1 MNRVLKIIVFVVIIG
16 VLVFAGFKIFQKEKE
31 KNEAEVIT
39 AEQQQNAQSDS
50 SKETALPVKVIS
62 IKRGNLPLRLNIS
75 AAADTWEKA
84 DVRAEIPGTVQ
95 GIKVTVGDRVKK
107 GQVLIQLDDKERQLD
122 VEQRQAE
129 KLGRYS
135 EYLVKEET
143 DLVGNNKLTE
153 KQKKELENLKQNYQ
167 NALKDFDKGK
177 LTRDQ
182 FEKISD
188 DYQKALIFSGTIR
201 EEVRKAQEGLSSA
214 IVALKQAELNLKRT
228 AVRSPFDGVI
238 ANLQVSPGETITAGQ
253 TVLRVVNLQSLYL
266 KGYALESEIQNLR
279 KGTNVRIRF
288 DSFPETFYY
297 GEIES
302 ISPEVDETR
311 KTITVYVKVDNKD
324 NLFLPGM
331 HANIDVEYKIF
342 ENVIKVPRD
351 AVITRQDRYLVFTI
365 KDIQGRTGT
374 ANWVYVDVGHQND
387 EEIEIKSGLQE
398 GDLVVVEGHMTL
410 AHQSKVKIED

>member
-1 MNRVLKIIVFVVIIG
+1 MNKVLKIIAFVIIIAG
-16 VLVFAGFKIFQKEKE
+16 LVFAGFKIFQKEKE
-31 KNEAEVIT
+31 NNEAEVIK
-39 AEQQQNAQSDS
+39 AEDKDDQTGTK
-50 SKETALPVKVIS
+50 KETALPVKVIS

-75 AAADTWEKA
+75 AAADVWEKA
-84 DVRAEIPGTVQ
+84 DVKTEIPGTIRR
-95 GIKVTVGDRVKK
+95 IKVSVGDWVKK
-107 GQVLIQLDDKERQLD
+107 GQVLVQLDDRERQLE

-135 EYLVKEET
+135 EYLVKEDTGLIE
-143 DLVGNNKLTE
+143 NKELTE
-153 KQKKELENLKQNYQ
+153 EQKKELENLKQNYQ
-167 NALKDFDKGK
+167 NALKDFEKGK
-177 LTRDQ
+177 IARKE

-214 IVALKQAELNLKRT
+214 IVALKQAELNLNRT
-228 AVRSPFDGVI
+228 AIKSPFQGVV
-238 ANLQVSPGETITAGQ
+238 ANLQVSKGETINTGQ
-253 TVLRVVNLQSLYL
+253 IVLRVVNLKSLYL
-266 KGYALESEIQNLR
+266 KGYALESEIQHLR

-302 ISPEVDETR
+302 ISPEVDEER
-311 KTITVYVKVDNKD
+311 KTITVFVKVDNKD

-351 AVITRQDRYLVFTI
+351 AVITRQDRYLVFTV
-365 KDIQGRTGT
+365 KDIQGRTGI
-374 ANWVYVDVGHQND
+374 ANWVYVEVGHQND
-387 EEIEIKSGLQE
+387 EEIEIKSGIQE
-398 GDLVVVEGHMTL
+398 GDLVVIEGHMTL
-410 AHQSKVKIED
+410 AHQSKVKIEN

>member
-1 MNRVLKIIVFVVIIG
+1 MNKVLKIIALVIIIAG
-16 VLVFAGFKIFQKEKE
+16 LVFAGFKIFQKEEE
-31 KNEAEVIT
+31 KNEAEIIK
-39 AEQQQNAQSDS
+39 AEEKDNQSGTK
-50 SKETALPVKVIS
+50 KETALPVKVIS

-84 DVRAEIPGTVQ
+84 DVKTEIPGTIRS
-95 GIKVTVGDRVKK
+95 IKVSVGDWVKK
-107 GQVLIQLDDKERQLD
+107 GQVLVQLDDRENQLV
-122 VEQRQAE
+122 VEQREAD

-143 DLVGNNKLTE
+143 EIIENKKLTE
-153 KQKKELENLKQNYQ
+153 EQLKELEDLKQNYQ
-167 NALKDFDKGK
+167 KAVKNFEIGK
-177 LTRDQ
+177 IARKE

-228 AVRSPFDGVI
+228 AIKSPFQGVV
-238 ANLQVSPGETITAGQ
+238 ANLQVSKGETVNAGQ
-253 TVLRVVNLQSLYL
+253 IVMRVVNLKSLYL
-266 KGYALESEIQNLR
+266 RGYALESEIQHLR

-297 GEIES
+297 GEIEA
-302 ISPEVDETR
+302 ISPEIDEQE

-331 HANIDVEYKIF
+331 HANIDVEHKIF

-351 AVITRQDRYLVFTI
+351 AVITRQDRYLVFTV
-365 KDIQGRTGT
+365 KDIQGRTGI

-387 EEIEIKSGLQE
+387 EEIEIKSGIQE
-398 GDLVVVEGHMTL
+398 GDLVVIEGHMTL
-410 AHQSKVKIED
+410 AHQSKVKIEN

>member
-1 MNRVLKIIVFVVIIG
+1 MNKVLKIIAFIVIIAG
-16 VLVFAGFKIFQKEKE
+16 LVFAGFKIFQKEKE
-31 KNEAEVIT
+31 KNEAEIIK
-39 AEQQQNAQSDS
+39 AEQQQDAQADTT
-50 SKETALPVKVIS
+50 KESALPVKVIS

-84 DVRAEIPGTVQ
+84 DVRTEIAGTVQ
-95 GIKVTVGDRVKK
+95 GIKVSVGDWVKK
-107 GQVLIQLDDKERQLD
+107 DQVLVQLDDKERQLE

-143 DLVGNNKLTE
+143 DLLGNTELTE
-153 KQKKELENLKQNYQ
+153 EQKKELENLRQNYQ
-167 NALKDFDKGK
+167 TALKDFEKGK
-177 LTRDQ
+177 LARKE

-201 EEVRKAQEGLSSA
+201 EEVRKAQEGLSTA
-214 IVALKQAELNLKRT
+214 VVLLKQAELNLKRT
-228 AVRSPFDGVI
+228 AIRSPFAGVV
-238 ANLQVSPGETITAGQ
+238 ANLQVSTGETINAGQ
-253 TVLRVVNLQSLYL
+253 TVVRVVNLKALYL
-266 KGYALESEIQNLR
+266 KGYALESEIQHLR

-302 ISPEVDETR
+302 ISPEVDEAR
-311 KTITVYVKVDNKD
+311 KTITVYVKIDNKD

-387 EEIEIKSGLQE
+387 EEIEIKSGIQE
-398 GDLVVVEGHMTL
+398 GDLVVIEGHMTL
-410 AHQSKVKIED
+410 AHQSKVKIEN

>member
-1 MNRVLKIIVFVVIIG
+1 MNKVLKIIAFVIIIAG
-16 VLVFAGFKIFQKEKE
+16 LVFAGFKIFQKEKE
-31 KNEAEVIT
+31 KNEAEIIK
-39 AEQQQNAQSDS
+39 AEEKDNQTGTR
-50 SKETALPVKVIS
+50 KETALPVKVIS

-84 DVRAEIPGTVQ
+84 DVKTEIPGTIRS
-95 GIKVTVGDRVKK
+95 IKVSVGDWVKK
-107 GQVLIQLDDKERQLD
+107 DQVLVQLDDRERQLE
-122 VEQRQAE
+122 VEQREAE

-143 DLVGNNKLTE
+143 ELIENNELTE
-153 KQKKELENLKQNYQ
+153 EQKKELENLKQNYEK
-167 NALKDFDKGK
+167 ALKDFEKGK
-177 LTRDQ
+177 TARKE

-201 EEVRKAQEGLSSA
+201 DEVRKAQEGLSSA
-214 IVALKQAELNLKRT
+214 IVVLKQAELNLKRT
-228 AVRSPFDGVI
+228 AIKSPFQGVV
-238 ANLQVSPGETITAGQ
+238 ANLQVSTGETINSGQ
-253 TVLRVVNLQSLYL
+253 IVMRVVNLKALYL
-266 KGYALESEIQNLR
+266 RGYALESEIQNLR

-297 GEIES
+297 GEIEA
-302 ISPEVDETR
+302 ISPEIDEEN

-331 HANIDVEYKIF
+331 HANIDVEHKIF

-365 KDIQGRTGT
+365 KDIQGRTGI
-374 ANWVYVDVGHQND
+374 ANWVYVEVGHQND
-387 EEIEIKSGLQE
+387 EEIEIKSGIRE
-398 GDLVVVEGHMTL
+398 GDLVVIEGHMTL
-410 AHQSKVKIED
+410 AHQSKVKIEN

>member
-1 MNRVLKIIVFVVIIG
+1 MNKVLKIIAFVVIIAG
-16 VLVFAGFKIFQKEKE
+16 LVFAGFKIFQKEKE
-31 KNEAEVIT
+31 KNEAEIIK
-39 AEQQQNAQSDS
+39 AEQQQDAQVDT
-50 SKETALPVKVIS
+50 SKESALPVKVIS

-84 DVRAEIPGTVQ
+84 DVRTEIAGTVQ
-95 GIKVTVGDRVKK
+95 GIKVSVGDWVKK
-107 GQVLIQLDDKERQLD
+107 GQVLVQLDDKERQLD

-143 DLVGNNKLTE
+143 DLLGNNELTE
-153 KQKKELENLKQNYQ
+153 EQKKELENSRQNYQ
-167 NALKDFDKGK
+167 SALKDFEKGK
-177 LTRDQ
+177 LARKE

-201 EEVRKAQEGLSSA
+201 EEVRKAQEGLSTA
-214 IVALKQAELNLKRT
+214 VVLLKQAELNLKRT
-228 AVRSPFDGVI
+228 AIKSPFAGVV
-238 ANLQVSPGETITAGQ
+238 ANLQVSTGETINAGQ
-253 TVLRVVNLQSLYL
+253 NVLRVVNLKSLYL
-266 KGYALESEIQNLR
+266 KGYALESEIQHLR

-302 ISPEVDETR
+302 ISPEVDEAR
-311 KTITVYVKVDNKD
+311 KTITVYVKIDNKD

-365 KDIQGRTGT
+365 KDIQGRTGI

-387 EEIEIKSGLQE
+387 EEIEIKSGIQE
-398 GDLVVVEGHMTL
+398 GDLVVIEGHMTL
-410 AHQSKVKIED
+410 AHQSKVKIEN

>member
-1 MNRVLKIIVFVVIIG
+1 MNKVLKIIAFIVIIAG
-16 VLVFAGFKIFQKEKE
+16 LVFAGFKIFQKEKE
-31 KNEAEVIT
+31 KNEAEIIK
-39 AEQQQNAQSDS
+39 AEQQQDAQANTT
-50 SKETALPVKVIS
+50 KESALPVKVIS

-84 DVRAEIPGTVQ
+84 DVRTEISGTIQ
-95 GIKVTVGDRVKK
+95 GIKVSVGDWVKK
-107 GQVLIQLDDKERQLD
+107 DQVLVQLDDKERQLE

-143 DLVGNNKLTE
+143 DLLENNEVTE
-153 KQKKELENLKQNYQ
+153 EQKKELEKLKQNYQ
-167 NALKDFDKGK
+167 TALKDFEKGK
-177 LTRDQ
+177 LARKE

-201 EEVRKAQEGLSSA
+201 EEVRRAQEGLSTA
-214 IVALKQAELNLKRT
+214 VVVLKQAELNLKRT
-228 AVRSPFDGVI
+228 GIRSPFAGVI
-238 ANLQVSPGETITAGQ
+238 ANLQVSKGETITAGQ
-253 TVLRVVNLQSLYL
+253 SVLRVVNLKSLYL
-266 KGYALESEIQNLR
+266 KGYALESEIQHLR

-311 KTITVYVKVDNKD
+311 KTITVYVKIDNKD

-351 AVITRQDRYLVFTI
+351 AVITRQDRYLVFTV
-365 KDIQGRTGT
+365 KDIQGRTGI

-387 EEIEIKSGLQE
+387 EEIEIKSGIQE
-398 GDLVVVEGHMTL
+398 GDLVVIEGHMTL
-410 AHQSKVKIED
+410 AHQSKVKIEN

>member
-1 MNRVLKIIVFVVIIG
+1 MNKVLKIIAFIVIIAG
-16 VLVFAGFKIFQKEKE
+16 LVFAGFKIFQKEKE
-31 KNEAEVIT
+31 KNEAEIIK
-39 AEQQQNAQSDS
+39 AEQQQNAQADTT
-50 SKETALPVKVIS
+50 KESALPVKVIS

-84 DVRAEIPGTVQ
+84 DVRAEIAGTVQ
-95 GIKVTVGDRVKK
+95 GIKVSVGDWVKK
-107 GQVLIQLDDKERQLD
+107 GQVLVQLDDKERQLD

-143 DLVGNNKLTE
+143 DLLGNTELTE
-153 KQKKELENLKQNYQ
+153 EQKKELEKLKQNYQ
-167 NALKDFDKGK
+167 TALKNFEKGK
-177 LTRDQ
+177 LARKE

-201 EEVRKAQEGLSSA
+201 EEVRKAQEGLSTA
-214 IVALKQAELNLKRT
+214 VVLLKQAELNLKRT
-228 AVRSPFDGVI
+228 AIRSPFDGVV
-238 ANLQVSPGETITAGQ
+238 ANLQVSKGETINAGQ
-253 TVLRVVNLQSLYL
+253 NVMRVVNLKSLYL
-266 KGYALESEIQNLR
+266 KGYALESEIQHLR

-288 DSFPETFYY
+288 DSFPETYYY

-302 ISPEVDETR
+302 ISPEVDEVR
-311 KTITVYVKVDNKD
+311 KTITVYVKIDNKD

-351 AVITRQDRYLVFTI
+351 AVITRQDRYLVFTV

-387 EEIEIKSGLQE
+387 EEIEIKSGIQE

-410 AHQSKVKIED
+410 AHQSKVKIEN

>member
-1 MNRVLKIIVFVVIIG
+1 MNKVLKIIAFVIIIAG
-16 VLVFAGFKIFQKEKE
+16 LVFAGFKIFQKEKE
-31 KNEAEVIT
+31 KNEAEIIK
-39 AEQQQNAQSDS
+39 AEEKDKTTGTK
-50 SKETALPVKVIS
+50 KESALPVKVIS

-75 AAADTWEKA
+75 AAADVWEKA
-84 DVRAEIPGTVQ
+84 DVKTEIPGTIRS
-95 GIKVTVGDRVKK
+95 IKVSIGDWVKK
-107 GQVLIQLDDKERQLD
+107 DQVLVQLDDRERKLV
-122 VEQRQAE
+122 VEQREAE

-143 DLVGNNKLTE
+143 DLIENIELTE
-153 KQKKELENLKQNYQ
+153 KQKTELENLKQNYQ
-167 NALKDFDKGK
+167 KAVKDFEKGK
-177 LTRDQ
+177 IAGKE
-182 FEKISD
+182 FEKIHD

-228 AVRSPFDGVI
+228 AIKSPFQGVV
-238 ANLQVSPGETITAGQ
+238 ANLQVSKGETINAGQ
-253 TVLRVVNLQSLYL
+253 AVLRVVNLKSLYL
-266 KGYALESEIQNLR
+266 RGYALESEIQHLR

-302 ISPEVDETR
+302 ISPEVDEVR
-311 KTITVYVKVDNKD
+311 KTITVFVKVDNKD

-331 HANIDVEYKIF
+331 HANIDLEHKIF

-351 AVITRQDRYLVFTI
+351 AVITRQDRYLVFTV

-374 ANWVYVDVGHQND
+374 ANWVYVEVGHQND
-387 EEIEIKSGLQE
+387 EEIEIKGGIQE
-398 GDLVVVEGHMTL
+398 GDLVVIEGHMTL
-410 AHQSKVKIED
+410 AHQSKVKIEN

>member
-1 MNRVLKIIVFVVIIG
+1 MNKVLKIIAFVIIIAG
-16 VLVFAGFKIFQKEKE
+16 LVFAGFKIFQKEKE
-31 KNEAEVIT
+31 KNEAEIIK
-39 AEQQQNAQSDS
+39 AEEKDDQTGTQ
-50 SKETALPVKVIS
+50 KETALAVKVIS

-84 DVRAEIPGTVQ
+84 DVMAEIHGTVRS
-95 GIKVTVGDRVKK
+95 IKVSIGDWIKK
-107 GQVLIQLDDKERQLD
+107 GQVLVQLDDMERQLD
-122 VEQRQAE
+122 VEQREAE

-143 DLVGNNKLTE
+143 ELIENNELTE
-153 KQKKELENLKQNYQ
+153 EKKIELENLKQNYLK
-167 NALKDFDKGK
+167 ALKDFETGK
-177 LTRDQ
+177 IARKE

-201 EEVRKAQEGLSSA
+201 EEVRKAQEGLSGA
-214 IVALKQAELNLKRT
+214 IVALKQAKLNLNRT
-228 AVRSPFDGVI
+228 AIKSPFQGVV
-238 ANLQVSPGETITAGQ
+238 ANLQVSTGETINAGQ
-253 TVLRVVNLQSLYL
+253 IVMRVVNLKSLYL
-266 KGYALESEIQNLR
+266 KGYALESEIQHLR

-288 DSFPETFYY
+288 DSFPETFFY

-302 ISPEVDETR
+302 ISPEVDEVR

-331 HANIDVEYKIF
+331 HANIDVEHKIF

-365 KDIQGRTGT
+365 KDIQGRTGI
-374 ANWVYVDVGHQND
+374 ANWVYVEVGHQND
-387 EEIEIKSGLQE
+387 EEIEIKSGIQE
-398 GDLVVVEGHMTL
+398 GDLVVIEGHMTL
-410 AHQSKVKIED
+410 AHQSKVKIEN